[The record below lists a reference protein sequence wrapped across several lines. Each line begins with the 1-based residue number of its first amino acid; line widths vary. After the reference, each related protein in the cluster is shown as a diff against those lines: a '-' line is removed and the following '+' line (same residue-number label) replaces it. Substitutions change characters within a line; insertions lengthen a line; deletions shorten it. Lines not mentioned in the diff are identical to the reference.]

1 MKKLFLSLIVM
12 MTAATASA
20 QWAVTD
26 AGNLS
31 QNLKNF
37 KELQKQVGY
46 LQQQKKLLDESL
58 DMMRKV
64 NSVVS
69 DCETT
74 RYIIERQARLSQKCV
89 DLLSGKQLNSSTLQT
104 LTGSIEQIMKYGNR
118 RLIQLSRTILS
129 TSVRM
134 NDAERLSTLQNIEK
148 QTLEE
153 ERKIAR
159 ISQVI
164 NQYERLKRALR

>member
-74 RYIIERQARLSQKCV
+74 QYIIERQARLSQKCV
-89 DLLSGKQLNSSTLQT
+89 DLLSGKQLNPSTLQT
-104 LTGSIEQIMKYGNR
+104 LTGSIEQIMAGNR

>member
-46 LQQQKKLLDESL
+46 LKEQKSLLDESL

-89 DLLSGKQLNSSTLQT
+89 DLLSGKQLNPSTLQT
-104 LTGSIEQIMKYGNR
+104 LIGSIEQIMAGNR

-134 NDAERLSTLQNIEK
+134 NDAELSTLQNIER

-164 NQYERLKRALR
+164 SQYEQLKRALR

>member
-1 MKKLFLSLIVM
+1 M
-12 MTAATASA
+12 
-20 QWAVTD
+20 
-26 AGNLS
+26 
-31 QNLKNF
+31 
-37 KELQKQVGY
+37 GY
-46 LQQQKKLLDESL
+46 LKEQKSLLDESL

-74 RYIIERQARLSQKCV
+74 RHIIERQARLSQKCV
-89 DLLSGKQLNSSTLQT
+89 DLLSGKQLNPSTLQT
-104 LTGSIEQIMKYGNR
+104 LIGSIEQIMAGNR

-134 NDAERLSTLQNIEK
+134 NDAERLSTLQNIER

-164 NQYERLKRALR
+164 SQYEQLKRALR

>member
-1 MKKLFLSLIVM
+1 M
-12 MTAATASA
+12 
-20 QWAVTD
+20 
-26 AGNLS
+26 
-31 QNLKNF
+31 
-37 KELQKQVGY
+37 
-46 LQQQKKLLDESL
+46 
-58 DMMRKV
+58 
-64 NSVVS
+64 
-69 DCETT
+69 
-74 RYIIERQARLSQKCV
+74 
-89 DLLSGKQLNSSTLQT
+89 
-104 LTGSIEQIMKYGNR
+104 
-118 RLIQLSRTILS
+118 SRTILS

>member
-12 MTAATASA
+12 MAAATASA

-58 DMMRKV
+58 DMLRKV

-74 RYIIERQARLSQKCV
+74 RYIIEHQARLSKKCV

-104 LTGSIEQIMKYGNR
+104 LSGSIEQIMSGNR

-134 NDAERLSTLQNIEK
+134 NDAERLSTLQNIER

-153 ERKIAR
+153 ERKIAK

-164 NQYERLKRALR
+164 SQYEQLKRALR

>member
-64 NSVVS
+64 NPWCRTVRRPGIFR
-69 DCETT
+69 TP
-74 RYIIERQARLSQKCV
+74 
-89 DLLSGKQLNSSTLQT
+89 GKALPKMRRSAQREAAEPLDLQT
-104 LTGSIEQIMKYGNR
+104 LIGSIEQIMAGNR

-134 NDAERLSTLQNIEK
+134 NDAERLSTLQNIER

-164 NQYERLKRALR
+164 SQYEQLKRALR

>member
-46 LQQQKKLLDESL
+46 LKEQKSLLDESL

-74 RYIIERQARLSQKCV
+74 RYIIEHQARLSQKCV

-104 LTGSIEQIMKYGNR
+104 LTGSIEQIMAGNR

-134 NDAERLSTLQNIEK
+134 NDAERLSTLQNIER

-164 NQYERLKRALR
+164 NQYERLKMALR

>member
-1 MKKLFLSLIVM
+1 M
-12 MTAATASA
+12 A
-20 QWAVTD
+20 
-26 AGNLS
+26 
-31 QNLKNF
+31 
-37 KELQKQVGY
+37 
-46 LQQQKKLLDESL
+46 
-58 DMMRKV
+58 
-64 NSVVS
+64 
-69 DCETT
+69 
-74 RYIIERQARLSQKCV
+74 
-89 DLLSGKQLNSSTLQT
+89 
-104 LTGSIEQIMKYGNR
+104 GNR

-134 NDAERLSTLQNIEK
+134 NDAERLSTLQNIER

>member
-1 MKKLFLSLIVM
+1 MRR
-12 MTAATASA
+12 SA
-20 QWAVTD
+20 QREA
-26 AGNLS
+26 A
-31 QNLKNF
+31 
-37 KELQKQVGY
+37 EPP
-46 LQQQKKLLDESL
+46 
-58 DMMRKV
+58 
-64 NSVVS
+64 
-69 DCETT
+69 
-74 RYIIERQARLSQKCV
+74 
-89 DLLSGKQLNSSTLQT
+89 TLQT
-104 LTGSIEQIMKYGNR
+104 LTGSIEQIMAGNR

>member
-1 MKKLFLSLIVM
+1 MRR
-12 MTAATASA
+12 SA
-20 QWAVTD
+20 Q
-26 AGNLS
+26 
-31 QNLKNF
+31 
-37 KELQKQVGY
+37 
-46 LQQQKKLLDESL
+46 
-58 DMMRKV
+58 R
-64 NSVVS
+64 
-69 DCETT
+69 
-74 RYIIERQARLSQKCV
+74 
-89 DLLSGKQLNSSTLQT
+89 KQLNSSTLQT
-104 LTGSIEQIMKYGNR
+104 LTGSIEQIMAGNR

-164 NQYERLKRALR
+164 NQYERLKGH

>member
-1 MKKLFLSLIVM
+1 M
-12 MTAATASA
+12 
-20 QWAVTD
+20 
-26 AGNLS
+26 
-31 QNLKNF
+31 
-37 KELQKQVGY
+37 
-46 LQQQKKLLDESL
+46 
-58 DMMRKV
+58 
-64 NSVVS
+64 
-69 DCETT
+69 
-74 RYIIERQARLSQKCV
+74 
-89 DLLSGKQLNSSTLQT
+89 NSSTLQT
-104 LTGSIEQIMKYGNR
+104 LTGSIEQIMAGNR

>member
-1 MKKLFLSLIVM
+1 
-12 MTAATASA
+12 
-20 QWAVTD
+20 
-26 AGNLS
+26 
-31 QNLKNF
+31 
-37 KELQKQVGY
+37 
-46 LQQQKKLLDESL
+46 
-58 DMMRKV
+58 MMRKV

-104 LTGSIEQIMKYGNR
+104 LTGSIEQIMAGNR

-153 ERKIAR
+153 ERKIAK

>member
-1 MKKLFLSLIVM
+1 MRR
-12 MTAATASA
+12 SA
-20 QWAVTD
+20 QREA
-26 AGNLS
+26 A
-31 QNLKNF
+31 
-37 KELQKQVGY
+37 E
-46 LQQQKKLLDESL
+46 LLD
-58 DMMRKV
+58 
-64 NSVVS
+64 
-69 DCETT
+69 T
-74 RYIIERQARLSQKCV
+74 A
-89 DLLSGKQLNSSTLQT
+89 
-104 LTGSIEQIMKYGNR
+104 
-118 RLIQLSRTILS
+118 

>member
-46 LQQQKKLLDESL
+46 LKEQKSLLDESL

-89 DLLSGKQLNSSTLQT
+89 DLLSGKQLNPSTLQT
-104 LTGSIEQIMKYGNR
+104 LTGSIEQIMAGNR

-134 NDAERLSTLQNIEK
+134 NDAERLSTLQNIER

-164 NQYERLKRALR
+164 SQYERLKRALR

>member
-1 MKKLFLSLIVM
+1 

-74 RYIIERQARLSQKCV
+74 RNIIERQARLSQKCV
-89 DLLSGKQLNSSTLQT
+89 DLLSGKQLNPSTLQT
-104 LTGSIEQIMKYGNR
+104 LTGSIEQIMAGNR

>member
-1 MKKLFLSLIVM
+1 

-74 RYIIERQARLSQKCV
+74 RYLS
-89 DLLSGKQLNSSTLQT
+89 
-104 LTGSIEQIMKYGNR
+104 
-118 RLIQLSRTILS
+118 LIH
-129 TSVRM
+129 
-134 NDAERLSTLQNIEK
+134 
-148 QTLEE
+148 
-153 ERKIAR
+153 
-159 ISQVI
+159 ISEPTRP
-164 NQYERLKRALR
+164 Y

>member
-89 DLLSGKQLNSSTLQT
+89 DLLSGKQLNPSTLQT
-104 LTGSIEQIMKYGNR
+104 LTSIEQIMAGNR

>member
-37 KELQKQVGY
+37 KELQVGY

-104 LTGSIEQIMKYGNR
+104 LTGSIEQIMAGNR

>member
-89 DLLSGKQLNSSTLQT
+89 DLLSVNSSTLQT
-104 LTGSIEQIMKYGNR
+104 LNGSIEQIMAGNR

-164 NQYERLKRALR
+164 TQYERLKRALR

>member
-1 MKKLFLSLIVM
+1 M
-12 MTAATASA
+12 
-20 QWAVTD
+20 
-26 AGNLS
+26 
-31 QNLKNF
+31 
-37 KELQKQVGY
+37 GY
-46 LQQQKKLLDESL
+46 LKEQKSLLDESL
-58 DMMRKV
+58 DMLRKV

-74 RYIIERQARLSQKCV
+74 RYIIERQARLSKKCV

-104 LTGSIEQIMKYGNR
+104 LSGSIEQIMAGNR

-134 NDAERLSTLQNIEK
+134 NDAERLATLQNIEK

-164 NQYERLKRALR
+164 SQYEQLKRALR

>member
-46 LQQQKKLLDESL
+46 LQQQKKKLLDESL

-89 DLLSGKQLNSSTLQT
+89 DLLSGKQLNPSTLQT
-104 LTGSIEQIMKYGNR
+104 LTGSIEQIMAGNR

>member
-1 MKKLFLSLIVM
+1 M
-12 MTAATASA
+12 
-20 QWAVTD
+20 
-26 AGNLS
+26 
-31 QNLKNF
+31 
-37 KELQKQVGY
+37 
-46 LQQQKKLLDESL
+46 
-58 DMMRKV
+58 
-64 NSVVS
+64 
-69 DCETT
+69 
-74 RYIIERQARLSQKCV
+74 
-89 DLLSGKQLNSSTLQT
+89 SSTLQT
-104 LTGSIEQIMKYGNR
+104 LTGSIEQIMAGNR

>member
-1 MKKLFLSLIVM
+1 

-46 LQQQKKLLDESL
+46 LKEQKNKLDESL
-58 DMMRKV
+58 DLMRKV

-69 DCETT
+69 DCEMT

-89 DLLSGKQLNSSTLQT
+89 DLVSGKQLNSSTLKT
-104 LTGSIEQIMKYGNR
+104 LTGGVEQIMAGNR

-129 TSVRM
+129 TSVKM

-153 ERKIAR
+153 ERKIAK
-159 ISQVI
+159 ISQI
-164 NQYERLKRALR
+164 ISQYERLKRAFR

>member
-1 MKKLFLSLIVM
+1 MRR
-12 MTAATASA
+12 SA
-20 QWAVTD
+20 Q
-26 AGNLS
+26 
-31 QNLKNF
+31 
-37 KELQKQVGY
+37 
-46 LQQQKKLLDESL
+46 
-58 DMMRKV
+58 R
-64 NSVVS
+64 
-69 DCETT
+69 
-74 RYIIERQARLSQKCV
+74 
-89 DLLSGKQLNSSTLQT
+89 KQLNSSTLQT
-104 LTGSIEQIMKYGNR
+104 LTGSIEQIMAGNR

-134 NDAERLSTLQNIEK
+134 NDAERLSTLQNIER

>member
-46 LQQQKKLLDESL
+46 LKEQKSLLDESL

-74 RYIIERQARLSQKCV
+74 RYIIKRQARLSQKCV
-89 DLLSGKQLNSSTLQT
+89 DLHSGKQLNPSTLQT
-104 LTGSIEQIMKYGNR
+104 LTGSIEQIMAGNR
-118 RLIQLSRTILS
+118 RPIQLSRTILS

-134 NDAERLSTLQNIEK
+134 NDAERLSTLQNIER

>member
-74 RYIIERQARLSQKCV
+74 RYIIERQKCV

-104 LTGSIEQIMKYGNR
+104 LTGSIEQIMAGNR